1 MRVHVWDEF
10 KQDVIDTAESQGVST
25 TIFINRLIKKELKQN
40 AKGGTNY
47 ETTKRNKRSNT
58 PNSH

>member
-1 MRVHVWDEF
+1 MRVHIWDEF

-40 AKGGTNY
+40 AKGGTNH
-47 ETTKRNKRSNT
+47 EITERNKRSNT